1 VDLPIA
7 ISSLKYEFQMG
18 KVDELLIALGGKDN
32 IEKMDACITRLRLEV
47 KDPSRVDDARLRQ
60 LGALGVVKMG
70 RAVQVVFGTTAEA
83 IEAELRKLW
92 QG

>member
-1 VDLPIA
+1 MLT
-7 ISSLKYEFQMG
+7 
-18 KVDELLIALGGKDN
+18 ALGGKEN

-47 KDPSRVDDARLRQ
+47 KDPSRIDDKKLKQ

-70 RAVQVVFGTTAEA
+70 KAVQVVFGTTAES

>member
-1 VDLPIA
+1 
-7 ISSLKYEFQMG
+7 MG
-18 KVDELLIALGGKDN
+18 RAEEILSALGGKEN

-47 KDPSRVDDARLRQ
+47 KDAGRIDEKKLRQ

-70 RAVQVVFGTTAEA
+70 KAVQVVFGTTAEA

>member
-1 VDLPIA
+1 MERA
-7 ISSLKYEFQMG
+7 E
-18 KVDELLIALGGKDN
+18 ELLIALGGKEN

-47 KDPSRVDDARLRQ
+47 KDAGKVNEARLRQ

-70 RAVQVVFGTTAEA
+70 KAVQVIFGTTAEA

>member
-1 VDLPIA
+1 M
-7 ISSLKYEFQMG
+7 LKYFYKMG
-18 KVDELLIALGGKDN
+18 KADELLLALGGKEN

-47 KDPSRVDDARLRQ
+47 KDPSLVDEVKLRQ

-70 RAVQVVFGTTAEA
+70 KAVQVVFGTTAEA
-83 IEAELRKLW
+83 MEAELRKLW

>member
-1 VDLPIA
+1 
-7 ISSLKYEFQMG
+7 
-18 KVDELLIALGGKDN
+18 
-32 IEKMDACITRLRLEV
+32 DACITRLRLEV
-47 KDPSRVDDARLRQ
+47 KDPSRIDDKKLKQ

-70 RAVQVVFGTTAEA
+70 KAVQVVFGTTAES